1 MVSTPAVA
9 LLIALQVLAAV
20 ALTPVLVGVMRQTRA
35 RMEGRAGAGV
45 GQPWR
50 DVRKLLAKEPLRA
63 AGIGPLMTA
72 APLVVMVSSL
82 MVCALVPLVS
92 TATLPLVP
100 DDLFVVVSLLL
111 VGTAALALLGLE
123 SGTAFGGMGSSRHM
137 TIAALVEPTVLVAVY
152 ALSIPVGTSALSA
165 IVAARASDPAI
176 VVSPVSL
183 LAVVALALAV
193 IAETG
198 RLPVD
203 NPATHLELTMVHEA
217 MVLESS
223 GRDLAWLELGS
234 WLRLTAL
241 LGLVV
246 NLVIPWGVATTATL
260 PAALVGLVAIVL
272 KLVLA
277 GALVAA
283 VEVFLAK
290 VRLFR
295 VPELLAGSFVLAF
308 LSVTASSLV
317 G

>member
-1 MVSTPAVA
+1 
-9 LLIALQVLAAV
+9 
-20 ALTPVLVGVMRQTRA
+20 
-35 RMEGRAGAGV
+35 
-45 GQPWR
+45 
-50 DVRKLLAKEPLRA
+50 
-63 AGIGPLMTA
+63 
-72 APLVVMVSSL
+72 
-82 MVCALVPLVS
+82 
-92 TATLPLVP
+92 
-100 DDLFVVVSLLL
+100 
-111 VGTAALALLGLE
+111 
-123 SGTAFGGMGSSRHM
+123 
-137 TIAALVEPTVLVAVY
+137 
-152 ALSIPVGTSALSA
+152 
-165 IVAARASDPAI
+165 
-176 VVSPVSL
+176 VSL

-260 PAALVGLVAIVL
+260 PAVIVGLVAIVI
-272 KLVLA
+272 KLLLA
-277 GALVAA
+277 GVLVAA

>member
-1 MVSTPAVA
+1 M
-9 LLIALQVLAAV
+9 
-20 ALTPVLVGVMRQTRA
+20 
-35 RMEGRAGAGV
+35 
-45 GQPWR
+45 
-50 DVRKLLAKEPLRA
+50 
-63 AGIGPLMTA
+63 
-72 APLVVMVSSL
+72 
-82 MVCALVPLVS
+82 
-92 TATLPLVP
+92 
-100 DDLFVVVSLLL
+100 
-111 VGTAALALLGLE
+111 
-123 SGTAFGGMGSSRHM
+123 
-137 TIAALVEPTVLVAVY
+137 
-152 ALSIPVGTSALSA
+152 
-165 IVAARASDPAI
+165 
-176 VVSPVSL
+176 SL